1 MSRIQIPLDVITSR
15 LNIGDRFSGFR
26 NTSLS
31 SRFANMKPIGE
42 FLDFKRFS
50 KPANFGEVQS
60 RVNYNLSTFSSNYAV
75 VFVLLSIYALI
86 TNPLLLFDIIL
97 LAGGL
102 WVLGRLN
109 GQDLTIGTFTATSS
123 QLGGGLGGRP
133 RAPRFAPSR
142 ARPPGRGQRGYAA
155 PEDDSWHTSHRV
167 VEELDSDM
175 DAQGALTT
183 TRRGDRRYA
192 GDELRFTGI
201 DLGAGRSRNK
211 YAYQHSDED
220 NELTESDSQA
230 TTSNETEDEAQAEL
244 ENALVQSALARIRK
258 ARAKGKQD
266 VKLNKGEVA
275 ALERRRKRLESEAKA
290 KDRKRKEKERR
301 VAVPL
306 SRFDSALSNP
316 GGPTTSDD
324 TLARQSPVSTMPVQ
338 SQSGPPMGLFLPPST
353 SQARTRSSTSSS
365 HRSSYQHHGSSS
377 PFDYQYVSPGADKRH
392 ISDTRPSEED
402 WHPQSLSSHTAP
414 DPFQYQTAGPSA
426 PYPTSSEAY
435 GDIFLGGHPATARSG
450 SGKITPEANDT
461 GSDRGDGRQVDR
473 TLRSDNVIVVEAGSS
488 PEQEF
493 GRSRNSSPGK
503 RKSSGGRRRKGK

>member
-1 MSRIQIPLDVITSR
+1 MDV
-15 LNIGDRFSGFR
+15 
-26 NTSLS
+26 
-31 SRFANMKPIGE
+31 
-42 FLDFKRFS
+42 
-50 KPANFGEVQS
+50 
-60 RVNYNLSTFSSNYAV
+60 
-75 VFVLLSIYALI
+75 
-86 TNPLLLFDIIL
+86 
-97 LAGGL
+97 
-102 WVLGRLN
+102 
-109 GQDLTIGTFTATSS
+109 
-123 QLGGGLGGRP
+123 
-133 RAPRFAPSR
+133 
-142 ARPPGRGQRGYAA
+142 
-155 PEDDSWHTSHRV
+155 
-167 VEELDSDM
+167 
-175 DAQGALTT
+175 QGALVT

-192 GDELRFTGI
+192 SDELRFTGI

-220 NELTESDSQA
+220 NDLTESDSQA

-290 KDRKRKEKERR
+290 KDRKRRKEKERR

-306 SRFDSALSNP
+306 SHFDSALSNP
-316 GGPTTSDD
+316 GGPATLDN
-324 TLARQSPVSTMPVQ
+324 TLARQSPASAMPVQ
-338 SQSGPPMGLFLPPST
+338 GQPSPPMGVFLPPST

-402 WHPQSLSSHTAP
+402 WRTQSLSSQNAP

-435 GDIFLGGHPATARSG
+435 GDIFLSGNPAAARSG

-493 GRSRNSSPGK
+493 GRSRNSSPTK